1 MLFKVFPAGELIRL
15 FAILAADRIVGPVK
29 KGEDQHGLSLYGF
42 DVVHDFTDL
51 HLDYGQTIHSAK
63 NWFLPYL
70 EDLCTFTFQDAAGV
84 RTQVSDSPRLPGGI
98 GDHQGPNAAGA
109 MDGARA
115 TGGSGDW
122 RKEVDYGV
130 YAPLVL
136 FGLHPCDINALN
148 KLDKVLLGGRY
159 PNPFYGEKRANMFI
173 VGHSCTPQ
181 PFCFCKSMGTD
192 SAMRGF
198 DLFLTRME
206 DLYFAEILSPRAFHL
221 LEQIDCHDPD
231 SREHHRYMEI
241 MEAKEALYVAHVDT
255 SDLTKILDL
264 EFQASVW
271 QEWGRRCFSCG
282 TCAQVC
288 PTCYCYGV
296 AEQVDMD
303 FTHAR
308 KEKMLYS
315 CNLLDFA
322 SVAGGHNFRPES
334 HTRLKYRYYHKH
346 RGFVEAF
353 EESLCVG
360 CGRCGQAC
368 LAHITVP
375 EVIASVRGSK

>member
-1 MLFKVFPAGELIRL
+1 MLFKVFPVGELIRL
-15 FAILAADRIVGPVK
+15 FEILSADRIVGPVK
-29 KGEDQHGLSLYGF
+29 KGEDQHGHSLYDF
-42 DVVHDFTDL
+42 DVVHDFAEL
-51 HLDYGQTIHSAK
+51 RLDYTQTIHSAK
-63 NWFLPYL
+63 NYFLPYR
-70 EDLCTFTFQDAAGV
+70 EDLCTFTFQDAAGA
-84 RTQVSDSPRLPGGI
+84 GGDETGGS
-98 GDHQGPNAAGA
+98 GDGQGRPNAAGA
-109 MDGARA
+109 RD
-115 TGGSGDW
+115 GGSGDW
-122 RKEVDYGV
+122 QKEVDYGV

-173 VGHSCTPQ
+173 VGHSCNPQ

-192 SAMRGF
+192 SAIRGF
-198 DLFLTRME
+198 DLFLTRMD
-206 DLYFAEILSPRAFHL
+206 DLYFAEVLSSRAFHL
-221 LEQIDCHDPD
+221 LEQIDCREPD
-231 SREHHRYMEI
+231 SREHRRYLNEM
-241 MEAKEALYVAHVDT
+241 AVKESLFVAHVDT

-264 EFQASVW
+264 EFQAPVW
-271 QEWGRRCFSCG
+271 KEWGEKCLSCG

-296 AEQVDMD
+296 EEHVDMD
-303 FTHAR
+303 LNHGR
-308 KEKMLYS
+308 KEKKLYS

-322 SVAGGHNFRPES
+322 VVAGGHNFRPES

-360 CGRCGQAC
+360 CGRCGQSC
-368 LAHITVP
+368 LARITVP
-375 EVIASVRGSK
+375 EVIASVRASK

>member
-1 MLFKVFPAGELIRL
+1 MVFKVFPVAELSRL
-15 FAILAADRIVGPVK
+15 FAILSQDQIVGPVK
-29 KGEDQHGLSLYGF
+29 KGEDQHGVPLYDF
-42 DVVHDFTDL
+42 DVVRHFNELCLNYD
-51 HLDYGQTIHSAK
+51 QTIHSAK
-63 NWFLPYL
+63 NYFLPYR
-70 EDLCTFTFQDAAGV
+70 ENLCTFTIQE
-84 RTQVSDSPRLPGGI
+84 
-98 GDHQGPNAAGA
+98 N
-109 MDGARA
+109 
-115 TGGSGDW
+115 DW
-122 RKEVDYGV
+122 HKEVDYGV
-130 YAPLVL
+130 YTPLVL

-192 SAMRGF
+192 SVLRGF
-198 DLFLTRME
+198 DLFLTRM
-206 DLYFAEILSPRAFHL
+206 DDCYFAEILSSRAFHL
-221 LEQIDCHDPD
+221 LGQIDCHDPK
-231 SREHHRYMEI
+231 SMEHRRFLEL
-241 MEAKEALYVAHVDT
+241 MEAKESLFVTHVDT

-264 EFQASVW
+264 EFQAQVW
-271 QEWGRRCFSCG
+271 QEWGEKCLSCG

-296 AEQVDMD
+296 EEQVDMD

-322 SVAGGHNFRPES
+322 SVAGGHNFRPQS
-334 HTRLKYRYYHKH
+334 HTRIKYRYYHKH

-360 CGRCGQAC
+360 CDRCGQSC
-368 LAHITVP
+368 LAKITVP
-375 EVIASVRGSK
+375 EVIASVRASKE

>member
-1 MLFKVFPAGELIRL
+1 MLFKVFQAAELMRL
-15 FAILAADRIVGPVK
+15 YELLAAERIVGPVK
-29 KGEDQHGLSLYGF
+29 KGDDQHGRPLYDFG
-42 DVVHDFTDL
+42 VVHDFTEL
-51 HLDYGQTIHSAK
+51 HLDYTQTIHSAK
-63 NWFLPYL
+63 NWFLPYH
-70 EDLCTFTFQDAAGV
+70 EDLCTFT
-84 RTQVSDSPRLPGGI
+84 L
-98 GDHQGPNAAGA
+98 QG
-109 MDGARA
+109 
-115 TGGSGDW
+115 GGSGDGRNVDW
-122 RKEVDYGV
+122 HKEVDYGV

-173 VGHSCTPQ
+173 VGHSCSPQ

-192 SAMRGF
+192 SAIRGF

-206 DLYFAEILSPRAFHL
+206 EHYFAEILSPRAFHL

-231 SREHHRYMEI
+231 SSEHRRYMDMIE
-241 MEAKEALYVAHVDT
+241 EKESLFVAHVDT

-264 EFQASVW
+264 EFQAPVW
-271 QEWGRRCFSCG
+271 QEWGEKCLSCG

-296 AEQVDMD
+296 EERVDMD
-303 FTHAR
+303 FSRAY
-308 KEKMLYS
+308 KEKQLYS

-360 CGRCGQAC
+360 CGRCGQSC
-368 LAHITVP
+368 LARITVP
-375 EVIASVRGSK
+375 EVIASVRASK

>member
-1 MLFKVFPAGELIRL
+1 MLFKVFPVVELIRL
-15 FAILAADRIVGPVK
+15 FQILAANRIVGPVK
-29 KGEDQHGLSLYGF
+29 KGEDQHGRSLYDFG
-42 DVVHDFTDL
+42 VVHDFSDL
-51 HLDYGQTIHSAK
+51 RLDYTQTIHSAK
-63 NWFLPYL
+63 NYFLPYR
-70 EDLCTFTFQDAAGV
+70 EDLCSFTVQD
-84 RTQVSDSPRLPGGI
+84 
-98 GDHQGPNAAGA
+98 
-109 MDGARA
+109 
-115 TGGSGDW
+115 GDW
-122 RKEVDYGV
+122 HKEVDYGA

-136 FGLHPCDINALN
+136 FGLHSCDINALN

-173 VGHSCTPQ
+173 VGHSCNPQ
-181 PFCFCKSMGTD
+181 PYCFCKSMGTD
-192 SAMRGF
+192 SALRGF
-198 DLFLTRME
+198 DLFLTRMD
-206 DLYFAEILSPRAFHL
+206 DLYFAEILSSRAFHL
-221 LEQIDCHDPD
+221 LEQIDCREPD
-231 SREHHRYMEI
+231 SSEHRRYLDE
-241 MEAKEALYVAHVDT
+241 MEAKESQFVAHVDT

-264 EFQASVW
+264 EFQAPVW
-271 QEWGRRCFSCG
+271 KEWGEKCLSCG

-296 AEQVDMD
+296 EEHVDMV

-308 KEKMLYS
+308 KEKQLYS

-322 SVAGGHNFRPES
+322 VVAGGHNFRPES

-360 CGRCGQAC
+360 CGRCGQSC

-375 EVIASVRGSK
+375 EVIASVRASK